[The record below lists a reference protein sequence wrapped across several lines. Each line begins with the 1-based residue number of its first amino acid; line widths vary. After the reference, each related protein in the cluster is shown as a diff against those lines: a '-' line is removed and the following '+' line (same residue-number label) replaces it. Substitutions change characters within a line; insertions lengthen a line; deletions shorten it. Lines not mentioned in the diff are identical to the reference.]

1 MYIFFLFLGIFIS
14 FLIIFGFYKF
24 SFSKIYKKIQD
35 DAEKNFEVTKK
46 QYQDQL
52 QSVLGEIKLQKE
64 RLQDITNAANQLLQ
78 VKNQQV
84 DAEIAKK
91 RQIEELKLTKEFGD
105 KRIELNRQFD
115 LELLDF
121 HHKKQDLQQQIDIIK
136 TDLDDWR
143 AVQEAI
149 NDAILRKKEL
159 EEKDQFYSL
168 QISDNDKEDIKVL
181 QSMDLNLHH
190 KEIIPKIIWELFVRR
205 AAQELIKRV
214 TGGKDISGIYKIT
227 NKNTQE
233 AYIGKTTS
241 ISTRWQNH
249 LKTAV
254 GLEGAAKTT
263 LHTRLAADGLWN
275 YTFEILEE
283 VPKDQ
288 LSAREAFYIDFY
300 GTKNQLNMKEGSKN
314 GKTSTVENS

>member
-14 FLIIFGFYKF
+14 FLIIFSFYKF
-24 SFSKIYKKIQD
+24 SFSKIYKKIQN
-35 DAEKNFEVTKK
+35 DAEKNFEATKK

-64 RLQDITNAANQLLQ
+64 RLQDITNAADQLLQ

-84 DAEIAKK
+84 DAEIVKK

-105 KRIELNRQFD
+105 KRIELNKQFD

-121 HHKKQDLQQQIDIIK
+121 YHKKQDLQQQIDIIK

-168 QISDNDKEDIKVL
+168 QINDNDKEDIKIL
-181 QSMDLNLHH
+181 QNMDLNLHH
-190 KEIIPKIIWELFVRR
+190 REIIPKIIWDLFVRR

-214 TGGKDISGIYKIT
+214 TGGKEISGIYKIT

-263 LHTRLAADGLWN
+263 LHTRLAADGIWN

-300 GTKNQLNMKEGSKN
+300 ETKNQLNMKEGSKN
-314 GKTSTVENS
+314 GTK